1 MKKIVSI
8 LFCLLL
14 LSSCSLFVSKVAN
27 IQNINTVTG
36 KYSVGTKRL
45 LLIDSNRSNWFLD
58 EYSQDKRRLMT
69 QIWYPANKD
78 SLFKKSK
85 YLDNT
90 KALTHT
96 IRLQGYDVPEILSNQ
111 IGYVDCNSWEDS
123 PPVENEKFP
132 VIIFSHGHGG
142 LRTQN
147 TNQVEELVSHGYVV
161 IAVDHTFDA
170 GFIQFPD
177 GSVSYSLTARPN
189 EERIQETP
197 EQFYTR
203 FGYRAD
209 DISFLINEINKF
221 YNYDQRLFAIM
232 DYDKMGIFGHSFGG
246 MTSFYSAYHIPQ
258 IKSCFALDGWFEP
271 MPDTLVVKN
280 INKPIFHLGQN
291 NKGEIKYWND
301 LNYEK
306 LKKIMDNNSN
316 LSITIDIPGSY
327 HYDYTDFTYFSYLSK
342 QLNFS
347 GSVPTKTM
355 AKIMNTT
362 LLDFFNYT
370 LKNKAQIDLE
380 YYKKEFPEINVI
392 LDSK

>member
-1 MKKIVSI
+1 
-8 LFCLLL
+8 
-14 LSSCSLFVSKVAN
+14 
-27 IQNINTVTG
+27 
-36 KYSVGTKRL
+36 
-45 LLIDSNRSNWFLD
+45 
-58 EYSQDKRRLMT
+58 
-69 QIWYPANKD
+69 
-78 SLFKKSK
+78 
-85 YLDNT
+85 
-90 KALTHT
+90 
-96 IRLQGYDVPEILSNQ
+96 
-111 IGYVDCNSWEDS
+111 
-123 PPVENEKFP
+123 
-132 VIIFSHGHGG
+132 
-142 LRTQN
+142 
-147 TNQVEELVSHGYVV
+147 
-161 IAVDHTFDA
+161 
-170 GFIQFPD
+170 
-177 GSVSYSLTARPN
+177 
-189 EERIQETP
+189 
-197 EQFYTR
+197 
-203 FGYRAD
+203 
-209 DISFLINEINKF
+209 
-221 YNYDQRLFAIM
+221 
-232 DYDKMGIFGHSFGG
+232 
-246 MTSFYSAYHIPQ
+246 
-258 IKSCFALDGWFEP
+258 